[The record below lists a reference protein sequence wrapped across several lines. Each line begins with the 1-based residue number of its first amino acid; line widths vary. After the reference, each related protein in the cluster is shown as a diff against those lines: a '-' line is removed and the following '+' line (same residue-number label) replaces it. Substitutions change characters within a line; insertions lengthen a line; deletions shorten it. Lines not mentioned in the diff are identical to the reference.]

1 MPRSVPSGYSLEF
14 YDLYI
19 DNLTAT
25 SSYGNLLSIKKES
38 TGGPRWILECSS
50 NETLSTISYSINLT
64 KHEQGILSAGDA
76 SKLRQG
82 RYIGI
87 LGYSVFGYLEQM
99 DNQENFPIMLIFQG
113 PSEWPIHLT
122 LSSIDRLSNER
133 TYGLAKNY
141 YHLADSQIYMGP
153 NISFNYISIPF
164 DQKLSTIALSFCAI
178 AYTENSSNLDI
189 NMFVDL
195 SVQAMKN
202 VLLYYDSIPFLFY
215 TVAVEMIKPL
225 DDQHSY
231 GFSMEHLNS
240 CTIDIRYGSGI
251 NRNSTPDQIKTFQY
265 NLAHHIQHAW
275 VTKATL
281 FKALLSIYI

>member
-1 MPRSVPSGYSLEF
+1 
-14 YDLYI
+14 
-19 DNLTAT
+19 LTAKN
-25 SSYGNLLSIKKES
+25 SNGNLIMIEKES

-64 KHEQGILSAGDA
+64 KHEQGILSAGDS
-76 SKLRQG
+76 SKIRQN

-87 LGYSVFGYLEQM
+87 LGYSIYGYLEQM
-99 DNQENFPIMLIFQG
+99 DNKENFPIMLIVQG

-122 LSSIDRLSNER
+122 LSSTTDRLSDEK
-133 TYGLAKNY
+133 TYGIAKNY

-164 DQKLSTIALSFCAI
+164 DRIILSFYVI
-178 AYTENSSNLDI
+178 VYTEDYYNLDI
-189 NMFVDL
+189 NMVVDL

-202 VLLYYDSIPFLFY
+202 ILLYYDSIPFLFY
-215 TVAVEMIKPL
+215 TVGLEMIKPL
-225 DDQHSY
+225 DERHSY

-240 CTIDIRYGSGI
+240 CTINIQYGSGI
-251 NRNSTPDQIKTFQY
+251 NRNSTQDQIKRFQY

-275 VTKATL
+275 LPKRLFSNYYYPFTFELTPVIDTIWFNEVYVKTTL
-281 FKALLSIYI
+281 VLQ